1 VNCPSTVES
10 STHRVFFALWPDL
23 QIRSELAKIA
33 VTELRGNGKRV
44 PSNNLHLTLA
54 FVGAVDTKQEEL
66 ARAAADSVHES
77 AFRLNLERLG
87 FFDNSK
93 VAWSAPGEIDV
104 ALSALVNAL
113 HGALSER
120 QLAFDSG
127 TFRPHVTLA
136 RSISAIGAE
145 IAHSP
150 VSWLVREF
158 CLVRSVTDSRGGH
171 YQPVNF
177 WPLS

>member
-1 VNCPSTVES
+1 VNYPSTVES

-33 VTELRGNGKRV
+33 ATELRGNGKRV

-54 FVGAVDTKQEEL
+54 FVGAVDTKQEDL
-66 ARAAADSVHES
+66 ARAADLVHES

-87 FFDNSK
+87 FFDNSE

-120 QLAFDSG
+120 QLAFDSV
-127 TFRPHVTLA
+127 TFRPQ
-136 RSISAIGAE
+136 
-145 IAHSP
+145 
-150 VSWLVREF
+150 LVR
-158 CLVRSVTDSRGGH
+158 
-171 YQPVNF
+171 
-177 WPLS
+177 